1 VTGRYVVGVGLA
13 STATAEELMA
23 LVDTALAEAGIGR
36 DAVTAV
42 ATIDTRR
49 HHPAVV
55 ALAALGRVVSFPA
68 AELASV
74 SPRQATPPATPTHPA
89 PHPPAVAEPAA
100 LRAAGEGATL
110 VVPKRKAARATVA
123 VARVAGEGASG
134 SVTTIG
140 VERRHVRQTRQR

>member
-1 VTGRYVVGVGLA
+1 MTGRYVVGVGLA
-13 STATAEELMA
+13 STATSEELTA
-23 LVDTALAEAGIGR
+23 LVDTALADAGIDP

-68 AELASV
+68 AELAPARAATQSH
-74 SPRQATPPATPTHPA
+74 SQARPRH
-89 PHPPAVAEPAA
+89 PAVAEPAA

-110 VVPKRKAARATVA
+110 VVHKRKAARSTVA
-123 VARVAGEGASG
+123 VAQVADDRRRA
-134 SVTTIG
+134 SVTATATDG
-140 VERRHVRQTRQR
+140 RLVRQTRQR